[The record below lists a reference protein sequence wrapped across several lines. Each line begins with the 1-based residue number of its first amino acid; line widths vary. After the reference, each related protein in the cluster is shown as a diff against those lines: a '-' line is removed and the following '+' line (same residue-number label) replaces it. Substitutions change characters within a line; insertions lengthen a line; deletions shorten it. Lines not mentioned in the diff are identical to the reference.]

1 MTTTIEPGPI
11 GFAKMAG
18 SSIAGR
24 SAAAWVTDFLN
35 AAYYRRETERASTTS
50 ASPSAS

>member
-1 MTTTIEPGPI
+1 MRTTMTDTTGQPGPL
-11 GFAKMAG
+11 GFAQMAG

-35 AAYYRRETERASTTS
+35 AAYYRRCGSVRYQ
-50 ASPSAS
+50 